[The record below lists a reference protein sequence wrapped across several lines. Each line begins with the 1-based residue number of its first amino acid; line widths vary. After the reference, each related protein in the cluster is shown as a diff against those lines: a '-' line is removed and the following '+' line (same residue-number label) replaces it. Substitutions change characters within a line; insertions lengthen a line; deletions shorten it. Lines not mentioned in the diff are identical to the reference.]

1 MYDARCIGHRYMICL
16 GRYGQVNTQVCGI
29 HGYVCIMLVY
39 GQVHMCV
46 RCMCVGKGI
55 GRLVCLLGW

>member
-1 MYDARCIGHRYMICL
+1 MLLAQFIYK
-16 GRYGQVNTQVCGI
+16 QVDDTQVCGI